1 VRVIVAASLL
11 ALFLGFQVSAQS
23 PRGPAASPRAADA
36 LDRPFPSGGRV
47 EMDLSAGE
55 YRLTGIPEDR
65 IHVEWRI
72 GDASRPSDVRTSLDV
87 RGSTARLSTDG
98 PQGNFRVSIQ
108 IPSRSDLHLR
118 LTAGELNVEGIE
130 GSKDIELHA
139 GEINIDVGKAE
150 DYARVDL
157 SVWAGEI
164 QAAPF
169 NVVKGGL
176 FRSFGWRGSG
186 RYRLRASL
194 KAGEV
199 RLSSALRSAS

>member
-1 VRVIVAASLL
+1 VRVTATLSLL
-11 ALFLGFQVSAQS
+11 GLALTFQAVPSALQS
-23 PRGPAASPRAADA
+23 PAAPRAAEA
-36 LDRPFPSGGRV
+36 VERPFAPGGRL

-55 YRLTGIPEDR
+55 YRLVGTADDR

-72 GDASRPSDVRTSLDV
+72 GDSGRLSDVRTKLDV
-87 RGSTARLSTDG
+87 QGTTARLSTDG
-98 PQGNFRVSIQ
+98 PQSNFRVHIKV
-108 IPSRSDLHLR
+108 PSRSDLQLR
-118 LTAGELNVEGIE
+118 LTAGELSVEGIE

-139 GEINIDVGKAE
+139 GEINIEVGRAE
-150 DYARVDL
+150 EYAQVNL

-164 QAAPF
+164 DAAPF
-169 NVVKGGL
+169 HVNKGGL

-199 RLSSALRSAS
+199 RLSSAVRPAS